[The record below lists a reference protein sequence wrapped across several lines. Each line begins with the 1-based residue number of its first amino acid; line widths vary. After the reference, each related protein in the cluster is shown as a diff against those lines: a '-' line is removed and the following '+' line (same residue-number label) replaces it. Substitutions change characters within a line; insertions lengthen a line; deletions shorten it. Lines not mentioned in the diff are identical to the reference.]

1 MDNQQIESTKMK
13 KLTNKEIDQY
23 CRTVIYHLIDA
34 YDTDAFCES
43 DISLEDQYKI
53 IARMKYYANKYIT
66 NHIEFCHTNKILD
79 SVIKDKK

>member
-1 MDNQQIESTKMK
+1 MK

-53 IARMKYYANKYIT
+53 IARMKYYASKYIT
-66 NHIEFCHTNKILD
+66 DHVKGNTTNSILS
-79 SVIKDKK
+79 SVREDKR